1 MATFKVDIGNATY
14 EVDAA
19 DENSAWKLANQVH
32 LQPALQ
38 QPKPAIAYLNE
49 LKQSFDRPS
58 TGSAGT
64 LMGLK
69 DPPNAGAQYVS
80 RLVPPAVNEALD
92 VIPAQLRASQNP
104 IVSKLANTL
113 LANPRPEAIDQAIR
127 EQERQYQT
135 QRAQTGESGF
145 DPSRMAGNV
154 APTIAMGLGSLPA
167 AAVSTIPRML
177 ASTAGLGAVSSQL
190 TPAISK
196 EEQANFPQTKQS
208 QAAVGM
214 MLGPAGTIIGRGL
227 VAGASNIAQR
237 FSESSAADAAKLKL
251 AELLSKSGVGEYFTS
266 GGGNPLAQ
274 IEAKLATRGPEST
287 LAGAAGDYAKGK
299 LDLLATLPGQA
310 KTLVEQF
317 IHNQQA
323 TRGKRLVTAADEAL
337 GTSGKT
343 YTGTLA
349 DLIAE
354 KKTIAGPLYKQL
366 EGLSVRVDDDLASL
380 IQASKT
386 AHGGAELLAEL
397 KRTTPIDVSKIKVG
411 DDIPFDTLDKVKQ
424 ALYDLAEKS
433 KGEFGKPTTLSGA
446 YNDLRISLTNK
457 MDALSPKDKNGSIY
471 KQARDAFAGPS
482 QIEDAVKAGRDSMKQ
497 DAIKVAD
504 ATKGMT
510 QGEIESYRIGV
521 LQSLKD
527 KVGTEGGQTSLLKM
541 WKEPATSDK
550 LKEIFGNDYR
560 KFAADVAREARLKE
574 IESVGRGSQTAS
586 RLAQMEEDSLGNIVQ
601 AGQAATSAVHG
612 NPLPAISTTAKLL
625 NRASTP
631 ETTRNELAK
640 LLLQQG
646 PLATRTIQQLP
657 AQIKAYNEK
666 LAQQAAIANALAQQP
681 QR

>member
-1 MATFKVDIGNATY
+1 MATFQVDIGNATY

-19 DENSAWKLANQVH
+19 DENSAWKLANQAH
-32 LQPALQ
+32 TQPAAQ

-58 TGSAGT
+58 TGSAGA

-69 DPPNAGAQYVS
+69 DPLNAGAQYVS
-80 RLVPPAVNEALD
+80 RLVPTAVNEALD

-135 QRAQTGESGF
+135 QRAQVGESGF
-145 DPSRMAGNV
+145 DPNRMTGNV

-214 MLGPAGTIIGRGL
+214 MLGPAGTIIGRGIG
-227 VAGASNIAQR
+227 AGAGNIAQR

-251 AELLSKSGVGEYFTS
+251 AKLLSKSGVGEYFTS

-482 QIEDAVKAGRDSMKQ
+482 QLEDAVKAGRDSMKQ

>member
-1 MATFKVDIGNATY
+1 MATFQVDIGNATY

-19 DENSAWKLANQVH
+19 DENSAWKLANQAH
-32 LQPALQ
+32 TQPAAQ

-69 DPPNAGAQYVS
+69 DPLNAGAQYVS
-80 RLVPPAVNEALD
+80 RLVPTAVNEALD

-135 QRAQTGESGF
+135 QRAQAGESGF

-227 VAGASNIAQR
+227 GAGASNIAQR

-482 QIEDAVKAGRDSMKQ
+482 QLEDAVKAGRDSMKQ